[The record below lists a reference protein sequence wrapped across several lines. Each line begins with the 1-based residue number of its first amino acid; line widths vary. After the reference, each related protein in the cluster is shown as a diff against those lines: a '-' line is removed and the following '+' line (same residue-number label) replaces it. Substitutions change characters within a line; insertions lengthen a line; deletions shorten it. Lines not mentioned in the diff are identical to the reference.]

1 MLCLAAP
8 SGQANVTTAFHPIES
23 RTMAGQPWTFV
34 DGEWHE
40 GNPLI
45 AGPMTLG
52 FWAASTIFDGARA
65 INGMAPDLDKHC
77 HRAVASAIALGLA
90 PGVDGDTI
98 IGLAREG
105 IAKFPKTT
113 DLYIRPMF
121 WADRGIVI
129 APDPESTRFL
139 ISVYEVPMPQGDSN
153 AIISSR
159 RRPGAETAPTAAKAS
174 CLYPNGALATREAAD
189 RGYENAI
196 MCDPLGLVSEFATAN
211 IFLAKDGVV
220 STPSPNGTFL
230 NGITRQ
236 RVIGL
241 LRLDGVEVHERSVTL
256 DDVHTA
262 DEVFS
267 TGNYAKVQA
276 FNRIEDRDLQPG
288 PIYKRARSLYWDYAS
303 SQPV

>member
-1 MLCLAAP
+1 
-8 SGQANVTTAFHPIES
+8 
-23 RTMAGQPWTFV
+23 MAGQPWTFV

-40 GNPLI
+40 GNPMI

-65 INGMAPDLDKHC
+65 IDGLAPDLDKHC

-90 PGVDGDTI
+90 PSQDGDTI

-121 WADRGIVI
+121 WADRGHVI
-129 APDPESTRFL
+129 APDPDSTRFL
-139 ISVYEVPMPQGDSN
+139 ISVYEVPMPQGHSN
-153 AIISSR
+153 AIISAR
-159 RRPGAETAPTAAKAS
+159 RRPGAETAPTVAKAS
-174 CLYPNGALATREAAD
+174 CLYPNGGLAIIEAGK
-189 RGYENAI
+189 RGYENAV
-196 MCDPLGLVSEFATAN
+196 MCDPLGQVSEFATAN
-211 IFLAKDGVV
+211 IFLAKGGVV
-220 STPSPNGTFL
+220 STPVPNGTFL

-241 LRLDGVEVHERSVTL
+241 LRLDGIEVQERSVSVDEVL
-256 DDVHTA
+256 GA

-276 FNRIEDRDLQPG
+276 FNRIEDHDLQPG
-288 PIYKRARSLYWDYAS
+288 PMYERAHSLYWDYAS
-303 SQPV
+303 SHPV